1 MRDLRRRALESH
13 KTVSRKAQSMQSS
26 PATSR
31 SNSRAP
37 SRVASG
43 AVSRAGSDDEDESG
57 ALSDETSFSV
67 GSLNEVLNSEAMDT
81 TSAWRTEL
89 KDRIDEIINRK
100 RSSVQGR
107 EKCYATYIHI
117 LAAQYAED
125 EISSRAAELIAAFLK
140 SIKAESSEKETVL
153 ALKATGMSLITSP
166 SDQLYDIIASP
177 LKRTI
182 SDSTSISAKTAAIH
196 TLGVCTFYG
205 GASDDE
211 ILENMA
217 FLLEIIASDGD
228 FISAQDEPAPVTAAL
243 EEWGFLTTLAT
254 DLSSDLEEA
263 LATFTDQLSSSS
275 PEVQIAAGENIALLY
290 ERFFLALQEDEES
303 PDSDSSDG
311 EPDTSRLAGAHS
323 AFRNTDELISTL
335 SELASLSTH
344 RYSKKDKKSIRTHF
358 SDILN
363 SVKAPTCGPR
373 YRNAENPDGGSM
385 GSKLVVKIGQDGVMR
400 IDKWW
405 KLHRLQGLRRVLQG
419 GFVNHYESN
428 SVVFE
433 SLPIMIENSYTV
445 AKAAKKAVKN
455 GNDGFRAI
463 PGS

>member
-1 MRDLRRRALESH
+1 
-13 KTVSRKAQSMQSS
+13 
-26 PATSR
+26 
-31 SNSRAP
+31 
-37 SRVASG
+37 
-43 AVSRAGSDDEDESG
+43 
-57 ALSDETSFSV
+57 
-67 GSLNEVLNSEAMDT
+67 MDT

-89 KDRIDEIINRK
+89 QDRIDEIINRK
-100 RSSVQGR
+100 RSSIQGR

-117 LAAQYAED
+117 LTAQYAED
-125 EISSRAAELIAAFLK
+125 EISSRVPELTTAFLR

-166 SDQLYDIIASP
+166 SDQLYDSIASP

-182 SDSTSISAKTAAIH
+182 SDSTSIAGKVAAIH

-217 FLLEIIASDGD
+217 FLLEVVASDGD
-228 FISAQDEPAPVTAAL
+228 SISAQDEPAPVTAAL
-243 EEWGFLTTLAT
+243 EEWGFLATLAN

-275 PEVQIAAGENIALLY
+275 PTVQIAAGENIALLY
-290 ERFFLALQEDEES
+290 EKFFLALDDDES

-311 EPDTSRLAGAHS
+311 EPDTNAVVSRLAAAHP
-323 AFRNTDELISTL
+323 AFRNTDELIATL
-335 SELASLSTH
+335 GELASLSTH
-344 RYSKKDKKSIRTHF
+344 RLSKKDKKSIRTHF

-363 SVKAPTCGPR
+363 SVKSPTCGPR
-373 YRNAENPDGGSM
+373 YRTAENLDGKKLGSRM
-385 GSKLVVKIGQDGVMR
+385 MVKIGQDGVMR

-433 SLPIMIENSYTV
+433 SLP
-445 AKAAKKAVKN
+445 
-455 GNDGFRAI
+455 
-463 PGS
+463 

>member
-1 MRDLRRRALESH
+1 MNVRLTLR
-13 KTVSRKAQSMQSS
+13 
-26 PATSR
+26 P
-31 SNSRAP
+31 
-37 SRVASG
+37 
-43 AVSRAGSDDEDESG
+43 
-57 ALSDETSFSV
+57 SV
-67 GSLNEVLNSEAMDT
+67 GSLNEILNSEATDT

-89 KDRIDEIINRK
+89 NDRIDEIINRK

-125 EISSRAAELIAAFLK
+125 EISSRAAELVTAFLK
-140 SIKAESSEKETVL
+140 SIKAESSDKETVL

-166 SDQLYDIIASP
+166 SDQLYDIVASP

-182 SDSTSISAKTAAIH
+182 SDSTSIPSKTAAIH

-205 GASDDE
+205 GASENE

-243 EEWGFLTTLAT
+243 EEWGFLATLAV

-275 PEVQIAAGENIALLY
+275 PEVQVAAGENIALLY
-290 ERFFLALQEDEES
+290 ERFFLALGEDES

-311 EPDTSRLAGAHS
+311 EPDTSRLSGAHP

-335 SELASLSTH
+335 GELASLSTH
-344 RYSKKDKKSIRTHF
+344 RLSKRDKKSIRSHF

-363 SVKAPTCGPR
+363 SVKSPTCGPR
-373 YRNAENPDGGSM
+373 YRNAENLSGGTL

-433 SLPIMIENSYTV
+433 SLP
-445 AKAAKKAVKN
+445 
-455 GNDGFRAI
+455 
-463 PGS
+463 

>member
-1 MRDLRRRALESH
+1 
-13 KTVSRKAQSMQSS
+13 
-26 PATSR
+26 
-31 SNSRAP
+31 
-37 SRVASG
+37 
-43 AVSRAGSDDEDESG
+43 
-57 ALSDETSFSV
+57 
-67 GSLNEVLNSEAMDT
+67 MDT
-81 TSAWRTEL
+81 TSAWRAEL
-89 KDRIDEIINRK
+89 NDRIDEIINRK

-117 LAAQYAED
+117 LAAQYAEN
-125 EISSRAAELIAAFLK
+125 EIRGRAAELVTAFLK

-166 SDQLYDIIASP
+166 SDKLYDSIASP

-182 SDSTSISAKTAAIH
+182 SDSTSIPNKTAAIH

-205 GASDDE
+205 GASDNE

-243 EEWGFLTTLAT
+243 KEWGFLATLAI

-290 ERFFLALQEDEES
+290 EKYLLARGEEDES
-303 PDSDSSDG
+303 PDPDSSDG
-311 EPDTSRLAGAHS
+311 EPDTNTSRLSGAHP
-323 AFRNTDELISTL
+323 AFRNTDDLISTL
-335 SELASLSTH
+335 GELASLSTH
-344 RYSKKDKKSIRTHF
+344 RLTKKDKKSIRSHF

-363 SVKAPTCGPR
+363 SVKTPTCGPR
-373 YRNAENPDGGSM
+373 YRNAENTDGERL
-385 GSKLVVKIGQDGVMR
+385 GSKMVVKIGQDGVMR

-433 SLPIMIENSYTV
+433 SLPIMIENDYTV
-445 AKAAKKAVKN
+445 TKTAKKAVRN
-455 GNDGFRAI
+455 GSDGFLAV